1 MSSPINLQCVNV
13 KLLAKD
19 PEDVDLEPL
28 IPVFHNWIQGQVFE
42 ELLLDVADYRHVHE
56 GPGVVLIGHQANYSV
71 DNTDNR
77 LGVRY
82 NRKAPLE
89 GSNQDRLK
97 QATRAA
103 LTAFHRLEGEAGLNG
118 KLQFNGQEI
127 EVFINDRLMA
137 PNRGSTREAIEPE
150 LGEFLGK
157 LFRGGE
163 YALSH
168 GNDPR
173 ALFGVYVKAN
183 RSFSVSD
190 LLANLAT

>member
-1 MSSPINLQCVNV
+1 
-13 KLLAKD
+13 
-19 PEDVDLEPL
+19 
-28 IPVFHNWIQGQVFE
+28 
-42 ELLLDVADYRHVHE
+42 
-56 GPGVVLIGHQANYSV
+56 
-71 DNTDNR
+71 
-77 LGVRY
+77 
-82 NRKAPLE
+82 
-89 GSNQDRLK
+89 
-97 QATRAA
+97 
-103 LTAFHRLEGEAGLNG
+103 LEGEAGLNG

>member
-127 EVFINDRLMA
+127 EVSRQA
-137 PNRGSTREAIEPE
+137 VSGRRV
-150 LGEFLGK
+150 
-157 LFRGGE
+157 
-163 YALSH
+163 
-168 GNDPR
+168 R
-173 ALFGVYVKAN
+173 AFAWQRSARIVWGLCEGQSVVFGV
-183 RSFSVSD
+183 RS
-190 LLANLAT
+190 AG